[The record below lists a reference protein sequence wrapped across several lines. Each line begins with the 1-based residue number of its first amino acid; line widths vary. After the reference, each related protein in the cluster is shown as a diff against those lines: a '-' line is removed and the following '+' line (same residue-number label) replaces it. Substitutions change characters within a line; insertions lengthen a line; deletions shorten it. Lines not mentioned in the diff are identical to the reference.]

1 MYILFGIMIVMFV
14 NVLAQLDGGNFCR
27 TDT

>member
-14 NVLAQLDGGNFCR
+14 NVLVQLDGGNFCR